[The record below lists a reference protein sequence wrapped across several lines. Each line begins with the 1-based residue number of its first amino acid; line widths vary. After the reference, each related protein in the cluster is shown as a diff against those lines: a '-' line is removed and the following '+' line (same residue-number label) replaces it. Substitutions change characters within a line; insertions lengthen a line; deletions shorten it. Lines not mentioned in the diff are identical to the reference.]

1 VSTKRFL
8 KHYLNQRKQC
18 LSLSTR
24 KVIEN
29 GRVLLLREVYIIR
42 GSYAIGR
49 EPAAGLRCAAID
61 RGFLNHFW
69 TWMQIMK
76 EGKKKFSDA
85 NSWLSLNQTV
95 PLPKECFYCTEVEF
109 RR

>member
-1 VSTKRFL
+1 MLRHVSFFSDRFPETNCLLLYMEFNVSTKRFL
-8 KHYLNQRKQC
+8 KYSLKQRKQC

-24 KVIEN
+24 KVIEKCK
-29 GRVLLLREVYIIR
+29 VLLLRDVYIIR

-76 EGKKKFSDA
+76 EEKK
-85 NSWLSLNQTV
+85 V
-95 PLPKECFYCTEVEF
+95 
-109 RR
+109 